1 MVQIESL
8 NSFQNSFSFDIK
20 TSSGDHISLSMMDNK
35 ELDFNEQR
43 GENWQKDTL
52 SLKHEIGYSFHYDGN
67 GIDAKDKKE
76 IEDAMKLI
84 RPIYQKFL
92 ENIKKDDKILEDR
105 YGITNSAQLIKSKLP
120 KLDAKDSKLLLKDK
134 TLDLFDKMAKE
145 FKRGQEII
153 ENTKKLFDKIF
164 KNFDGFEVF
173 A

>member
-1 MVQIESL
+1 
-8 NSFQNSFSFDIK
+8 
-20 TSSGDHISLSMMDNK
+20 MDNK

-43 GENWQKDTL
+43 GKNWQKDTL
-52 SLKHEIGYSFHYDGN
+52 SLKHEIGYNFHYDGN

-105 YGITNSAQLIKSKLP
+105 YGIANSAQLIKSKLP
-120 KLDAKDSKLLLKDK
+120 KLDTKDSKLLLKDK
-134 TLDLFDKMAKE
+134 TLELFDKIAKE
-145 FKRGQEII
+145 FKKGQEII

-164 KNFDGFEVF
+164 KNFDGFDVF